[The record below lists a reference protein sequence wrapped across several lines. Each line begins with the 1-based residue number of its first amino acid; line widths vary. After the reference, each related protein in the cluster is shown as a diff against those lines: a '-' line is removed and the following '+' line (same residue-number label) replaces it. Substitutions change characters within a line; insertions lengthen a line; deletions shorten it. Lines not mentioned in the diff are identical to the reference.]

1 MFNLQS
7 FFSNFQDRNK
17 YDKLSLH
24 LKNISDLS
32 FSGKYIDFNNSRI
45 PYYDTNPKLNDFHL
59 LLEASDW
66 APGDVES
73 VKLGIKIFK
82 NQEIE
87 TDAEAFVLCLIIR
100 DMFPEKTDL
109 IDLII
114 EDLQSGMKQDNRNKY
129 KDLFDLNSEIMNMV
143 LFYMS

>member
-1 MFNLQS
+1 MFNLRS
-7 FFSNFQDRNK
+7 FFSNFQYRNK
-17 YDKLSLH
+17 YNELSIH
-24 LKNISDLS
+24 LKNISNLL
-32 FSGKYIDFNNSRI
+32 FSGKYVNFNNSMI
-45 PYYDTNPKLNDFHL
+45 PYYDTNPKLDDFHL

-66 APGDVES
+66 APGDIES

-87 TDAEAFVLCLIIR
+87 TDAEAFVLCLMLL

-114 EDLQSGMKQDNRNKY
+114 EDLQSGMKQDNRDKY